1 MQRLA
6 LTPAPRSRAFH
17 RLSDPCATI
26 PGMGKRN
33 RERRKVKQKHRR
45 GSATGREQ
53 VRQDPGPDRAQI
65 LERLVI
71 ALSTA
76 ASAPASWRAAEL
88 LEQSRGYERE
98 LDVAADLAVQEA
110 IRAAWEHGWSP
121 TDLHEIARRKVDT
134 ATAAYLDEAIVLE
147 SRRYSVATLH
157 PRWRTELAGISAAV
171 GPSVTAPQMWRWAA
185 AHSAGDERTAVVV
198 VLQVLHLLGRIPA
211 IEVLLPLPGSHRQ
224 LSAVV
229 GEVDEKMLAR
239 VRALLAKAEATE
251 YPDEAEALSAKAQA
265 LMVRHS
271 LREAVADHESGRAS
285 IAAARRVWIDNPY
298 VAAKVAL
305 VQAVAQANRCRTVWH
320 KNLGCVVNVG
330 AENDLDLVDLLTTSL
345 LVQAS
350 RAMLVA
356 GRRHD
361 VRGQSRTKSF
371 RLSFLVA
378 YATRI
383 GERLAATSSS
393 VTEELRHDDRL
404 LPVLAA
410 RNRAADEAFD
420 RLFPKTV
427 ASPLAAYDSVGLG
440 AGRSAADTAMLD
452 VRDSIAG

>member
-1 MQRLA
+1 
-6 LTPAPRSRAFH
+6 
-17 RLSDPCATI
+17 
-26 PGMGKRN
+26 MGKRN
-33 RERRKVKQKHRR
+33 RERRTAKQKHRR
-45 GSATGREQ
+45 RSATESGQSR
-53 VRQDPGPDRAQI
+53 PDRGLI
-65 LERLVI
+65 LERFVI

-76 ASAPASWRAAEL
+76 ASVPASWHAAQL

-98 LDVAADLAVQEA
+98 LDVAADLAVHEA

-121 TDLHEIARRKVDT
+121 TDLHEIARRRVDA
-134 ATAAYLDEAIVLE
+134 ATVRYLDEAIVLE

-157 PRWRTELAGISAAV
+157 PRWREQLADISTAV
-171 GPSVTAPQMWRWAA
+171 GPSVSSPQMGRWAA
-185 AHSAGDERTAVVV
+185 AHSTDERTALTV

-211 IEVLLPLPGSHRQ
+211 IEALLPLPGSHRE
-224 LSAVV
+224 LAAVV
-229 GEVDEKMLAR
+229 GEVDEKILAR
-239 VRALLAKAEATE
+239 VRALLAKAEATD

-271 LREAVADHESGRAS
+271 LREAVADHDRGRVS
-285 IAAARRVWIDNPY
+285 VGAARRVWIDNPY

-305 VQAVAQANRCRTVWH
+305 VQAVAQANRCRTVWIRD
-320 KNLGCVVNVG
+320 LGCVVTVG
-330 AENDLDLVDLLTTSL
+330 AETDLDLVDLLATSL

-356 GRRHD
+356 GRRHE
-361 VRGQSRTKSF
+361 VRGRSRTKSF

-383 GERLAATSSS
+383 GERLTSTSSS
-393 VTEELRHDDRL
+393 VTDELRRDDRL

-410 RNRAADEAFD
+410 RNRAADEAFT

-427 ASPLAAYDSVGLG
+427 ASPLVAYDAAGLG
-440 AGRSAADTAMLD
+440 AGRSAADMATLD
-452 VRDSIAG
+452 VRESIAG

>member
-1 MQRLA
+1 M
-6 LTPAPRSRAFH
+6 
-17 RLSDPCATI
+17 SDPCATLSD
-26 PGMGKRN
+26 MGKRN
-33 RERRKVKQKHRR
+33 RERRTAKQKNRR
-45 GSATGREQ
+45 RAATERE
-53 VRQDPGPDRAQI
+53 RIRPDPEPDRAQL
-65 LERLVI
+65 LETLVI

-76 ASAPASWRAAEL
+76 ASVPSPWRAAEL
-88 LEQSRGYERE
+88 LEQYRGDERE
-98 LDVAADLAVQEA
+98 LDVAADLAVHEA

-121 TDLHEIARRKVDT
+121 TDLHEIARRRVD
-134 ATAAYLDEAIVLE
+134 AAAVRYLDEAIVLE
-147 SRRYSVATLH
+147 SRRYSTATLH
-157 PRWRTELAGISAAV
+157 PRWRSELAGISAAV
-171 GPSVTAPQMWRWAA
+171 GPSATAPQMWRWAA
-185 AHSAGDERTAVVV
+185 SHSADTRTALTV
-198 VLQVLHLLGRIPA
+198 VLQVLNLLGRIPA
-211 IEVLLPLPGSHRQ
+211 IEAMLPLPGSYRQ

-271 LREAVADHESGRAS
+271 LREAVADHDRGRAS
-285 IAAARRVWIDNPY
+285 VAGARRVWIDNPY
-298 VAAKVAL
+298 VAAKVSL
-305 VQAVAQANRCRTVWH
+305 VQAVAQANRCRTVWF
-320 KNLGCVVNVG
+320 KELGCVVNVG
-330 AENDLDLVDLLTTSL
+330 AENDLDLVDLLATSL

-356 GRRHD
+356 GRQHD

-378 YATRI
+378 YAARI

-393 VTEELRHDDRL
+393 VTEELQRDDRL

-410 RNRAADEAFD
+410 RNRAADEAFT
-420 RLFPKTV
+420 RLFPRTV
-427 ASPLAAYDSVGLG
+427 ASPLTAYDTLGLG
-440 AGRSAADTAMLD
+440 AGRSAADAAMLD

>member
-1 MQRLA
+1 M
-6 LTPAPRSRAFH
+6 S
-17 RLSDPCATI
+17 
-26 PGMGKRN
+26 KRN
-33 RERRKVKQKHRR
+33 RKQRTAKQKNRR
-45 GSATGREQ
+45 RSATEREH
-53 VRQDPGPDRAQI
+53 VRPDPGPDRAQL

-76 ASAPASWRAAEL
+76 ASVVSPWRAAEL

-98 LDVAADLAVQEA
+98 LDIAADLAVHEA

-121 TDLHEIARRKVDT
+121 TDLHEIARRRVD
-134 ATAAYLDEAIVLE
+134 AAAVRYLDEAIVLE
-147 SRRYSVATLH
+147 SRRYSAATLH
-157 PRWRTELAGISAAV
+157 PRWRTELADISAAA
-171 GPSVTAPQMWRWAA
+171 GSSATAPQMWRWAA
-185 AHSAGDERTAVVV
+185 SHSADERTALTV

-211 IEVLLPLPGSHRQ
+211 MEALLPLPGSHRQ
-224 LSAVV
+224 PSAVG

-271 LREAVADHESGRAS
+271 LREAVADYDRGRAS
-285 IAAARRVWIDNPY
+285 IAVARRVWIDNPY

-305 VQAVAQANRCRTVWH
+305 VQAVAQANRCRTVWI
-320 KNLGCVVNVG
+320 KNMGYVVNLG
-330 AENDLDLVDLLTTSL
+330 AETDLDLVDLLTTSL

-356 GRRHD
+356 GRQYD
-361 VRGQSRTKSF
+361 VRGQARTKSF

-393 VTEELRHDDRL
+393 VTEELRRDDRL

-410 RNRAADEAFD
+410 RNLAADEAFT

-440 AGRSAADTAMLD
+440 AGRSAADAAMLD